1 MTEADPVLVDVQP
14 AGRVIPGFEPNLI
27 LTSGPPMEWDQY
39 FGGQRTAIL
48 GGAVFEGLARDLEEA
63 EAKIR
68 RGEIRLGACHDYG
81 CVGSL
86 TGVYTASMPVLVVDN
101 RTGGNRAFCTVY
113 EGPQRQRL
121 TYGVFNEGVL
131 DNLRRIRDVYGPA
144 LGEAVRRLGGVPL
157 KPIMARALRMG
168 DELHTRNNAATVLFT
183 RELVPALLAMAAAQ
197 PDVVRELY
205 DFLYRSEIFFL
216 HLSMAASKAAADS
229 AHGIAGSSVV
239 TAMAMNCRE
248 FGIRVSGLGR
258 QWFRGPLPPVK
269 GKLFD
274 GFTEDDIGY
283 IGGESLIAETNG
295 LGGFAQAAAFALQSY
310 NGGTVEAMIENT
322 LRMYQ
327 ITVGEHPD
335 FRIPYL
341 AYRGTPTAID
351 AEKVVA
357 TGVTP
362 VIDMGLAHRQ
372 GGQIGAGIMHAP
384 LTCFE
389 QAVAALQA
397 AGA

>member
-1 MTEADPVLVDVQP
+1 
-14 AGRVIPGFEPNLI
+14 
-27 LTSGPPMEWDQY
+27 
-39 FGGQRTAIL
+39 
-48 GGAVFEGLARDLEEA
+48 
-63 EAKIR
+63 
-68 RGEIRLGACHDYG
+68 IRLGACHDYG

-283 IGGESLIAETNG
+283 IGGESLI
-295 LGGFAQAAAFALQSY
+295 
-310 NGGTVEAMIENT
+310 
-322 LRMYQ
+322 
-327 ITVGEHPD
+327 
-335 FRIPYL
+335 
-341 AYRGTPTAID
+341 
-351 AEKVVA
+351 
-357 TGVTP
+357 
-362 VIDMGLAHRQ
+362 
-372 GGQIGAGIMHAP
+372 
-384 LTCFE
+384 
-389 QAVAALQA
+389 
-397 AGA
+397 

>member
-1 MTEADPVLVDVQP
+1 MSVTSQPGTQAAGPAARAAANQEAFRRMTEADPVLVDVQP

-183 RELVPALLAMAAAQ
+183 RE
-197 PDVVRELY
+197 
-205 DFLYRSEIFFL
+205 
-216 HLSMAASKAAADS
+216 
-229 AHGIAGSSVV
+229 
-239 TAMAMNCRE
+239 
-248 FGIRVSGLGR
+248 
-258 QWFRGPLPPVK
+258 PPQK
-269 GKLFD
+269 
-274 GFTEDDIGY
+274 
-283 IGGESLIAETNG
+283 
-295 LGGFAQAAAFALQSY
+295 
-310 NGGTVEAMIENT
+310 
-322 LRMYQ
+322 R
-327 ITVGEHPD
+327 
-335 FRIPYL
+335 R
-341 AYRGTPTAID
+341 
-351 AEKVVA
+351 
-357 TGVTP
+357 
-362 VIDMGLAHRQ
+362 
-372 GGQIGAGIMHAP
+372 
-384 LTCFE
+384 
-389 QAVAALQA
+389 
-397 AGA
+397 